1 MVTQSIRK
9 VLKPWIGMAALL
21 SFILIPFITF
31 SSAEQPRRGGTLVV
45 STNKDPSTLNPALTT
60 DMNVHHVFHDF
71 YEALIELDG
80 EFIPRPGL
88 AESWEV
94 SPDGLAV
101 TFHLK
106 KNVIWHDGKPFTSK
120 DVQFGLM
127 EVAGKYN
134 PLGRKI
140 MATVRSIETPDDH
153 TAVFRMKKVF
163 GPLIPVNNA
172 WNLPIVPRHLYG
184 GTDILKN
191 PHNVDNPVGT
201 GPFKFKEWVKGD
213 HITFV
218 RNDDYHKPG
227 LPYLDR
233 IIFSIIRDPSSRALA
248 FEKGELDVLGVGGAL
263 MHDFVRLKS
272 LPNVTTSPTPG
283 DPVIVLIAFNRHD
296 NKILAN
302 KKVRHAIY
310 HAIDRQFI
318 SNKARNG
325 VSPPLHTPIPP
336 VFGVFHNPNTKKYE
350 YDPAKA
356 EKLLDE
362 AGYPRGT
369 KGVRFSLSLVH
380 EYGRGHGVVPAAQ
393 MIKPMLKKVGI
404 EVKIVPMERPVMF
417 EKAFKNY
424 EFDLFLTTYGGKGD
438 PAAGIARCYT
448 TSSILGKPFS
458 NVARYSNPEVDRL
471 FDEGAASMDQN
482 TRAKA
487 YHKVQEI
494 LTDELPYMWVFAPGS
509 MDTVIAQSKVKEV
522 FQTIHGPRYDNVWLA
537 GER

>member
-1 MVTQSIRK
+1 M
-9 VLKPWIGMAALL
+9 
-21 SFILIPFITF
+21 
-31 SSAEQPRRGGTLVV
+31 SSC
-45 STNKDPSTLNPALTT
+45 KDPSTLNPALTT
-60 DMNVHHVFHDF
+60 DMNTHHLFHEV

-80 EFIPRPGL
+80 NFVPRPGL

-94 SPDGLAV
+94 SPDGLSA

-106 KNVIWHDGKPFTSK
+106 KNVRWHDGKPFTSK

-127 EVAGKYN
+127 EVAGKYS
-134 PLGRKI
+134 PLGKRV
-140 MATVRSIETPDDH
+140 MANVRSIETPDDH

-163 GPLIPVNNA
+163 GALIPVNNA
-172 WNLPIVPRHLYG
+172 YNCAIVPRHLYE

-191 PHNVDNPVGT
+191 PHNVSNPVGT

-233 IIFSIIRDPSSRALA
+233 IIFRMIRDPSSRALT
-248 FEKGELDVLGVGGAL
+248 FEKGEIDVLGVGGAL
-263 MHDFVRLKS
+263 MQDFVRLKS
-272 LPNVTTSPTPG
+272 LPNVTCSPTPG
-283 DPVIVLIAFNRHD
+283 DPIIVLIAINQVD

-310 HAIDRQFI
+310 YAIDRQFMCE
-318 SNKARNG
+318 KARYG
-325 VSPPLHTPIPP
+325 VNPPLNTPIPP
-336 VFGVFHNPNTKKYE
+336 VFGAFHNPNTKKYE

-362 AGYPRGT
+362 AGYPRGA
-369 KGVRFSLSLVH
+369 KGVRFSLTLVYEH
-380 EYGRGHGVVPAAQ
+380 GRGQGVVPSAQ

-404 EVKIVPMERPVMF
+404 QVKVVPMERPVMF

-424 EFDLFLTTYGGKGD
+424 KFDLFLTTYGGKGD
-438 PAAGIARCYT
+438 PAAGISRCYT

-471 FDEGAASMDQN
+471 FDEAAASMDQK
-482 TRAKA
+482 TRGRA

-494 LTDELPYMWVFAPGS
+494 LTEDLPYMWLFAPGS
-509 MDTVIAQSKVKEV
+509 FDTCIAKSKVKGV
-522 FQTIHGPRYDNVWLA
+522 FETIHGPRYDNTWLA
-537 GER
+537 GGK